1 MAVGLKVDFLWYP
14 IGTGDFVHSF
24 FSTICYNLEGGK
36 WGSRFP
42 YLMNS
47 LYQGEL
53 SYNDLDSA
61 KEELTVIIEEFK
73 EFSPDQ
79 VIWDIEDLSKQPPW
93 GNNISP
99 EIKNLSDYFITCD
112 GENIFD
118 EIIKAF
124 KEAKAEKQNI
134 ILTSL

>member
-1 MAVGLKVDFLWYP
+1 M
-14 IGTGDFVHSF
+14 HSF

-112 GENIFD
+112 GESIFD